1 LAEFWLWFL
10 QFPVSP
16 LCTHRKGLL
25 WNDVRFYDKS
35 TYHVS
40 LSVMIIVFHV
50 KSFILKSLGN
60 CKMYVALGKDIV
72 FTKH

>member
-1 LAEFWLWFL
+1 
-10 QFPVSP
+10 
-16 LCTHRKGLL
+16 
-25 WNDVRFYDKS
+25 
-35 TYHVS
+35 
-40 LSVMIIVFHV
+40 MIIVFHV